1 MSQQQDEAHFYTELL
16 RALKSCREH
25 DVPEN
30 HIRDL
35 AIGCGIDRRD
45 VEVILIQQRRAA

>member
-16 RALKSCREH
+16 KALKSCREH

-35 AIGCGIDRRD
+35 AIGCRIDRRD
-45 VEVILIQQRRAA
+45 VEVVIGMKQAA